1 MRSKLNRF
9 FHYMRKVV
17 AMTLQVVTV
26 LILFLVLTSVPLY
39 LVDKGMAYIADP
51 IKKEMAAMQAQHDH
65 IQEQWESS
73 KERFLALPELSFE
86 EERELE
92 VIEKQIVEQ
101 EQEMEQ
107 EVATLQA
114 QLDQCDRYTMLAKAA
129 LGFIVL
135 IAVLIGIN

>member
-114 QLDQCDRYTMLAKAA
+114 QLDQYDRYAMLAKAA

>member
-9 FHYMRKVV
+9 FHYVRKVV
-17 AMTLQVVTV
+17 AMTLRVVTV

-39 LVDKGMAYIADP
+39 LVDKGIAYIADP
-51 IKKEMAAMQAQHDH
+51 IKKEMVAIQAQHDQM
-65 IQEQWESS
+65 QEQWQSS

-107 EVATLQA
+107 EVAALQA
-114 QLDQCDRYTMLAKAA
+114 QLDRYDRYAMFAKAA
-129 LGFIVL
+129 LGLIVL
-135 IAVLIGIN
+135 IALLIGIN

>member
-51 IKKEMAAMQAQHDH
+51 IKKEMIAMQAQHDH

-114 QLDQCDRYTMLAKAA
+114 QLDQYDRYAMLAKAA